1 MEKKKGS
8 LASYKEACDFI
19 YEATIK
25 PDGYHGSF
33 TRISRLHALVAIEF
47 VKRGIIKME
56 GNKAAPVYIW
66 AAIGQHPTNCL
77 YSSVAESIRKQSREA
92 QAKSYQRKK
101 ELTHVKIPKVNAPEL
116 SEILTGP
123 APENNPFMEPKPN
136 QLRLIPDAELWAELK
151 ARGYEAVDG
160 RLAKFL
166 N

>member
-8 LASYKEACDFI
+8 LAKYKEACDFI
-19 YEATIK
+19 YEATVK

-33 TRISRLHALVAIEF
+33 SRIARLHALVAIEF
-47 VKRGIIKME
+47 VKRGIIKI
-56 GNKAAPVYIW
+56 GGSKAAPVYTW
-66 AAIGQHPTNCL
+66 AATGQHPTNCL

-92 QAKSYQRKK
+92 QARSYQRKK
-101 ELTHVKIPKVNAPEL
+101 QDLKKVKIPEVNASQVL
-116 SEILTGP
+116 SGP
-123 APENNPFMEPKPN
+123 APENNLLMEPTPN
-136 QLRLIPDAELWAELK
+136 PLRLIPDAELWSELK

>member
-8 LASYKEACDFI
+8 LARYKEACDFI

-33 TRISRLHALVAIEF
+33 SRIGRLHALVAIEF
-47 VKRGIIKME
+47 VKRGIIKI
-56 GNKAAPVYIW
+56 GGSKAAPVYTW
-66 AAIGQHPTNCL
+66 AATGQHPTNCL
-77 YSSVAESIRKQSREA
+77 YSSVAESIRKQAREA
-92 QAKSYQRKK
+92 QARSYQRKK
-101 ELTHVKIPKVNAPEL
+101 QELKTVKIPKVNASDFIP
-116 SEILTGP
+116 GP
-123 APENNPFMEPKPN
+123 APSSIRDFT
-136 QLRLIPDAELWAELK
+136 DAELWAELK